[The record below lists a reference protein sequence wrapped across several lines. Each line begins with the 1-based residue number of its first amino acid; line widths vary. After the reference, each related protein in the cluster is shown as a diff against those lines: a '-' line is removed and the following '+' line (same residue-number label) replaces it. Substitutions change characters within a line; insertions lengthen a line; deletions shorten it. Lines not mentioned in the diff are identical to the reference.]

1 MTYEM
6 KISRIVD
13 DIDEI
18 IIERLGSYDTS
29 DLEEIIECLV
39 LNHTFTSKD
48 SIQNLIYSLERLKDI
63 V

>member
-6 KISRIVD
+6 KINRIVQ

-29 DLEEIIECLV
+29 DLEEIIEYLV
-39 LNHTFTSKD
+39 LNHAFTSKD

>member
-29 DLEEIIECLV
+29 DLEEIIEYLV

-63 V
+63 I